1 MAAKMKTK
9 REWLEKP
16 EESNSWYKI
25 AFDEYDGGAIDL
37 TLADCNRSITWYFG
51 GKRHKGGKRGKAK
64 SAKLLKLAQQVYDY
78 YHEGDA

>member
-1 MAAKMKTK
+1 MKTK

-37 TLADCNRSITWYFG
+37 TLADCNRSIPCPE
-51 GKRHKGGKRGKAK
+51 R
-64 SAKLLKLAQQVYDY
+64 
-78 YHEGDA
+78 